1 MDTVILKTDALNMTE
16 DEFFNFCQE
25 NEQLN
30 LERNSQGEIIVM
42 EPAGCY
48 TSMFN
53 LKLATKIEMWNEETN
68 AGYTFESSAGFTLP
82 NKAVRTADVA
92 WIKKERFEAIPEE
105 EQKKFAHICPDFVIE
120 LKSPSDS
127 MKALKRKMN
136 EWIENGCR
144 LGWLVNTEE
153 QKVYVFRID
162 GSIEVKSFAEKI
174 SGEDVLPGFELD
186 LGFMSK

>member
-1 MDTVILKTDALNMTE
+1 MHFNMDTVILKTDALNMTE

-92 WIKKERFEAIPEE
+92 WIKKER
-105 EQKKFAHICPDFVIE
+105 
-120 LKSPSDS
+120 
-127 MKALKRKMN
+127 
-136 EWIENGCR
+136 
-144 LGWLVNTEE
+144 
-153 QKVYVFRID
+153 
-162 GSIEVKSFAEKI
+162 
-174 SGEDVLPGFELD
+174 
-186 LGFMSK
+186 